1 MLFAALLFADIYGD
15 PSVFLTSSYTA
26 ENNFITVNSYF
37 YDDTSEG
44 PLGVPENGSVIV
56 YEIFYGGS
64 STEEE
69 QLTDFD
75 VFTPDT
81 ASDDILLSFF
91 DDPMG
96 DLIYEDYQA
105 PEAAYNLAQTNL
117 LSWDWEPGKG
127 LQGGQ
132 TSVLVVFSEDS
143 MAEYSSAAFFTQSE
157 DGAIG
162 AGVLEVLVPSMVPN
176 PSGLAL
182 MSLTLLSTG
191 RRRKS

>member
-15 PSVFLTSSYTA
+15 PSAFLTSSYDT

-75 VFTPDT
+75 IFTPDT
-81 ASDDILLSFF
+81 ASADILLSFF

-105 PEAAYNLAQTNL
+105 PEAAYNLEQTNL

-143 MAEYSSAAFFTQSE
+143 MAAYSSAAFFTQSQ

-162 AGVLEVLVPSMVPN
+162 AGVLEVLVPSMVPS